1 MENSTEEQKLYLSDE
16 MYTPI
21 SYKGVTYSKPIFRGK
36 GEHTLKELE
45 NIIEAYEKYSHQ
57 QQIIKQN
64 CKKHLV
70 ELKFNIQ

>member
-1 MENSTEEQKLYLSDE
+1 MEKLTEEQKVYLSDE

-21 SYKGVTYSKPIFRGK
+21 SYKGLQVPKPIYNGA
-36 GEHTLKELE
+36 GNHSVKELE
-45 NIIEAYEKYSHQ
+45 SICTAFENYCHQ

-70 ELKFNIQ
+70 ELKFKI